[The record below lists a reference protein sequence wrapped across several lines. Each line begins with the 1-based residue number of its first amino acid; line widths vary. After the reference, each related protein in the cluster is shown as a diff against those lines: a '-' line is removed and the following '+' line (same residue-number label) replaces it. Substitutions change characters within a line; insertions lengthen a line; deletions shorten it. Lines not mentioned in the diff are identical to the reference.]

1 MQRSWDG
8 ETFIKEFMEVWNAH
22 DVDGIMRLMTE
33 DCGFEPSFGPET
45 WGDRYVGAA
54 AVRAGVEKNFRDI
67 PDIRWDE
74 IRHVAYPEHAVV
86 EWRTTGTPRGGKR
99 FDVHGVDVLTLRDGK
114 ITAKRSYRKSTL

>member
-8 ETFIKEFMEVWNAH
+8 DAFIKEFMQVWNAR

-33 DCGFEPSFGPET
+33 DCVFEPSFGPET

-99 FDVHGVDVLTLRDGK
+99 FDVDGVDVLTLRDGK
-114 ITAKRSYRKSTL
+114 IVAKRSYRKSTL

>member
-8 ETFIKEFMEVWNAH
+8 DAFIKEFMQVWNAR

-33 DCGFEPSFGPET
+33 DCVFEPSFGPET

-114 ITAKRSYRKSTL
+114 IAAKRSYRKSTL

>member
-8 ETFIKEFMEVWNAH
+8 DAFIKEFMQVWNAR

-33 DCGFEPSFGPET
+33 DCVFEPSFGPET

-86 EWRTTGTPRGGKR
+86 EWRTTGTPRAGKR
-99 FDVHGVDVLTLRDGK
+99 FDVHGVDVLTLRDGR
-114 ITAKRSYRKSTL
+114 IVAKRSYRKSTL